1 MLGLARA
8 GPKRASFLRGFGE
21 PYLVVLAAPRIVLT
35 ERGRECGAQPGVC
48 ALGMPG
54 VRLACLVALG
64 MPGVRLGLGACLVVA
79 VVAETREC
87 LLPLLPPSRHPLDI
101 PPAHAYQASEL
112 PAYELT
118 NLLTYILWRW
128 RLAIADAT
136 HGAQRHAA
144 TLASAKSN
152 KARSGC
158 WPLAWYSPAG
168 GRCPRNPCCPRAT
181 GHPGHCKLKGEV
193 EASDTLAPATA
204 AGPAAAALAV
214 QAAQKRR
221 RRPS

>member
-158 WPLAWYSPAG
+158 WPLACIPRLQLLCRLAAVALATPAAHE
-168 GRCPRNPCCPRAT
+168 PRAT
-181 GHPGHCKLKGEV
+181 L
-193 EASDTLAPATA
+193 ATA
-204 AGPAAAALAV
+204 SSRGRWGRAT
-214 QAAQKRR
+214 R
-221 RRPS
+221 